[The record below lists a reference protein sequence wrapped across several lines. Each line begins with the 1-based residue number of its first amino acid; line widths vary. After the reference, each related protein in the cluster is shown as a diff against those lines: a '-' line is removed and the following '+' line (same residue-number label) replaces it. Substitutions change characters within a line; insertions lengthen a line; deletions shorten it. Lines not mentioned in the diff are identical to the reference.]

1 MPHAPHLPSSVSSHP
16 SDFEQMFDLA
26 PVSLWLEDFSGLKQL
41 FDRWRAEGVTDLDAF
56 LAQDPAR
63 VARCTHQF
71 KVLRVNQHTLELFQ
85 ARSLHELQSRMGEVF
100 RDDMHAHTVRQ
111 LVQLWQGQLTFSNQT
126 YNHTLGGQRLE
137 VRLRARILQGHEDTW
152 DRVLVSLQD
161 VTREQQA
168 HQQLVQREAYA
179 RNLFELSPVSLWVED
194 FSAIRQLLDDLRQR
208 GIDDFATFVQVHP
221 EFINRC
227 MAEIRVLDVNQHTLQ
242 LFGAD
247 SKDHLL
253 SQTSRIF
260 RGDME
265 DSFREQ
271 LLDLWH
277 GKTFQ
282 QREVV
287 NHSLNGE
294 KMHIHMQ
301 FAVMPG
307 HEARWDMV
315 LVSLVDIS
323 ARKKAEAYLEYLGK
337 HDVLTQLRNR
347 SFFAEELNRLSR
359 KGPWPVSVLAIDLNG
374 LKRINDEQGHAA
386 GDAMLRRA
394 GEVLAKATDLPAC
407 AARIGGDEFAVLLP
421 ATDERGATA
430 VQQRIL
436 SVLELNNQFYPGN
449 ELSLSIGQATCTAG
463 ASLDAAVQAADQAMY
478 KAKAEYYQATQIE
491 RRRPAD
497 A

>member
-1 MPHAPHLPSSVSSHP
+1 MTLQSP

-26 PVSLWLEDFSGLKQL
+26 PVSLWLEDFSGLKRL
-41 FDRWRAEGVTDLDAF
+41 FDRWRAEGVNDLPAF
-56 LAQDPAR
+56 LAQDPSR
-63 VARCTHQF
+63 VAECTRQF
-71 KVLRVNQHTLELFQ
+71 QVLRVNQHTLDLFQ
-85 ARSLHELQSRMGEVF
+85 ADSLAHLLSRLDDVF
-100 RDDMHAHTVRQ
+100 RDDMHAHTIQQ
-111 LVQLWQGQLTFSNQT
+111 LVQLWNGQLTFSNQT

-161 VTREQQA
+161 VTREEQT

-179 RNLFELSPVSLWVED
+179 RNLFDLSPVSLWVED

-247 SKDHLL
+247 TKDSLL

-260 RGDME
+260 RDEMV

-271 LLDLWH
+271 LIDLWH

-282 QREVV
+282 QREVI
-287 NHSLNGE
+287 NHSLRGE

-307 HEARWDMV
+307 HETRWGLV

-394 GEVLAKATDLPAC
+394 GEVLSKATDLPAC

-421 ATDERGATA
+421 ATDERGALA

-436 SVLELNNQFYPGN
+436 SVLEMNNQFYPGN
-449 ELSLSIGQATCTAG
+449 ELSLSIGLATCTAG
-463 ASLDAAVQAADQAMY
+463 GSLDAAVQAADQAMY
-478 KAKAEYYQATQIE
+478 QAKAEYYQATQIE
-491 RRRPAD
+491 RRRLSD
-497 A
+497 L